1 MYGQQFLYSTL
12 QLVQHIIPFN
22 RVSIK
27 ETAKWKQRRPTC
39 TGGNKP
45 CKQTAVSEILHK
57 LFRES
62 LKYFLHLNLL
72 TTCVLLT

>member
-27 ETAKWKQRRPTC
+27 ETTNESSVGLPVQVEINPANRQPYLKFC
-39 TGGNKP
+39 TN
-45 CKQTAVSEILHK
+45 
-57 LFRES
+57 
-62 LKYFLHLNLL
+62 YFVKALNISY
-72 TTCVLLT
+72 T